1 MEVPIQEVDR
11 VLVFG
16 NVQLS
21 TSAISSCLEAKIPV
35 IFLTQW
41 GEYKGHLWSAEYCD
55 LKIEAAQFHR
65 HQDLAF
71 RTRIAAQVVC
81 GKLANCKHLLLRL
94 NRKRQSQRV
103 VEVIAQINKVQ
114 KKITDPQQTLTIEQL
129 MGYEGVASKDY
140 FAALG
145 ALLTHDGFSLTERN
159 RRPPKDPVNSMLS
172 FGYMLLFH
180 NVLSLILAEGMNPY
194 LGNLHASERKEAFL
208 GFDLMEEFR
217 SPVVDTMVMQ
227 LINQKIMSPT
237 DFAWPN
243 EEGGIYLLDPGKRV
257 FLKHFEERIS
267 KEIKHPDATT
277 EVSYRRVIQL
287 QIQRYKKI
295 LLEGGDY
302 EPFKRIG

>member
-1 MEVPIQEVDR
+1 
-11 VLVFG
+11 
-16 NVQLS
+16 
-21 TSAISSCLEAKIPV
+21 
-35 IFLTQW
+35 
-41 GEYKGHLWSAEYCD
+41 
-55 LKIEAAQFHR
+55 
-65 HQDLAF
+65 
-71 RTRIAAQVVC
+71 
-81 GKLANCKHLLLRL
+81 
-94 NRKRQSQRV
+94 V
-103 VEVIAQINKVQ
+103 VEAIAQINKVQ
-114 KKITDPQQTLTIEQL
+114 KKITDPQQTLTTEQL

-145 ALLTHDGFSLTERN
+145 ALISNDGFTLTERN

-172 FGYMLLFH
+172 FGYTLLFH

-194 LGNLHASERKEAFL
+194 LGNLHGSERKEAFL

-227 LINQKIMSPT
+227 LINQKIISPT

-277 EVSYRRVIQL
+277 EISYRRVMQL
-287 QIQRYKKI
+287 QIQRYKKS
-295 LLEGGDY
+295 LLDGVDY
-302 EPFKRIG
+302 EPFRRVD